1 MPQIVRSEFHDPL
14 NPMTTINTCPRIGLL
29 FSLIRRLVMA
39 AGSGYSVLFCLLSIL
54 ASTLAQSDADLG
66 IENGPTELKLKDR
79 GEQFD
84 KDFAVLNQDNSKT
97 VGAK

>member
-14 NPMTTINTCPRIGLL
+14 NPMTINTCPRIGLL

-66 IENGPTELKLKDR
+66 IENGPKELKFKDR